1 MVVCGSLEVEMGG
14 KLRVHAVP
22 VAVLVVHGRHL
33 LRIIAEAMQG
43 EVEQSSNGGEYER
56 GG

>member
-33 LRIIAEAMQG
+33 LRIIAEVMSRAG
-43 EVEQSSNGGEYER
+43 DAR
-56 GG
+56 GGGAEQQV